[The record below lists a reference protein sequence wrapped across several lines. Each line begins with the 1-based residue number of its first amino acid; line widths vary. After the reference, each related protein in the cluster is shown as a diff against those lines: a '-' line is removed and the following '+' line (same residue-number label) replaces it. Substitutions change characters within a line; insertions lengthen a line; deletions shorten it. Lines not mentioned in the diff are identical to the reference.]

1 MMPSKDEDIA
11 ALKAKMLALQQELS
25 ELKNQPAATSVVAGS
40 NGSPTRKMAGPHTRE
55 LPLLPAILAD
65 SASDLKATA
74 AEFVPP
80 EAVEP
85 SGALRTNAPV
95 APVVSYLQAAF
106 RSGEEPDVTV
116 NQQPSHRISR
126 EHVRE
131 SGHRGEDQS
140 AAREP
145 KRHCE
150 HKSHRSRER
159 RTSRSRSRERRGHRE
174 YGSNRARGR
183 SASRSESR
191 ERRGK
196 RQSRRRSRSRSG
208 SRERGVSHRMS
219 QQQLPHNAASL
230 LPSDLYAAIND
241 DGGTIS
247 TGPSSV
253 AEVLER
259 PFPRKEEL
267 AWVFAEQRRRRL
279 FDGSMC
285 VRMCTACH
293 THLHA
298 MSMRPCTGA

>member
-1 MMPSKDEDIA
+1 M
-11 ALKAKMLALQQELS
+11 
-25 ELKNQPAATSVVAGS
+25 
-40 NGSPTRKMAGPHTRE
+40 
-55 LPLLPAILAD
+55 
-65 SASDLKATA
+65 
-74 AEFVPP
+74 
-80 EAVEP
+80 
-85 SGALRTNAPV
+85 
-95 APVVSYLQAAF
+95 
-106 RSGEEPDVTV
+106 TV
-116 NQQPSHRISR
+116 NQQPSPSHRISR
-126 EHVRE
+126 EHARE
-131 SGHRGEDQS
+131 SGHRGENQS
-140 AAREP
+140 REP

-150 HKSHRSRER
+150 HKSHRSRGR
-159 RTSRSRSRERRGHRE
+159 RASRSRSRERRGHRE
-174 YGSNRARGR
+174 YSSNRTRWR

-196 RQSRRRSRSRSG
+196 HQSRRRSRSRSG
-208 SRERGVSHRMS
+208 SRERRGKHQRERSGTS
-219 QQQLPHNAASL
+219 QRRSAVDTVDDEQQLPHDAASL

-247 TGPSSV
+247 RGPSSV
-253 AEVLER
+253 AAVLER